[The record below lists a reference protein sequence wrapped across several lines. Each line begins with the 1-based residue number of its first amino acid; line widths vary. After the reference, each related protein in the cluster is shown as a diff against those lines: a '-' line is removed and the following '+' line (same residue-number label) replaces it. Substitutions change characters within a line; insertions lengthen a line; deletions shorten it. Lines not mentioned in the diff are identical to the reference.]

1 MKIIFLGTP
10 DFAIPSLDKI
20 LSSKHELLAVIT
32 QIDKPSG
39 RGNKLTES
47 PVKIWAKNHGIKVLQ
62 YEKISR
68 DGLEEIK
75 NLAPDLMITAAYGQI
90 LSQSIIDIPKYGI
103 INVHASLLPKYRGA
117 APIQA
122 AIMNGETYTGVTIMQ
137 TEAGL
142 DTGDILSVGK
152 TTIGEEETA
161 GELSHRLSEMG
172 AELLMM
178 TIEDIEHGT
187 IVPEKQQHTNAT
199 ITTKIKKEDCLIN
212 WNKSSKEIKCLILG
226 TSPDPM
232 ARTSLNGELVKI
244 ARARE
249 DNSIQ
254 PDDDTKIG
262 EILALS
268 SAKAGVFVKCGQ
280 GVIEILEAQFPG
292 GKILSGKQ
300 LFAGRKLKVGDV
312 FNTIVYL
319 ENN

>member
-20 LSSKHELLAVIT
+20 FASHHELLAVIT
-32 QIDKPSG
+32 QVDKPSG
-39 RGNKLTES
+39 RGNKLTPS
-47 PVKIWAKNHGIKVLQ
+47 PVKVWAKEHNVKVLQ

-68 DGLEEIK
+68 DGLEDIK
-75 NLAPDLMITAAYGQI
+75 NLQPDIMVTAAYGQI

-122 AIMNGETYTGVTIMQ
+122 AIINGETYTGVTIMQ

-142 DTGDILSVGK
+142 DTGDILSMGK

-161 GELSHRLSEMG
+161 GELAVRLAEMG
-172 AELLMM
+172 SELLLM
-178 TIEDIEHGT
+178 TLEDIEQGT
-187 IVPEKQQHTNAT
+187 TIPEKQQHSNAT
-199 ITTKIKKEDCLIN
+199 ITKKIKKEECMIN
-212 WNKSSKEIKCLILG
+212 WNKSAKELKCMILG

-244 ARARE
+244 ARAKE
-249 DNSIQ
+249 NKDIVIPAEAS
-254 PDDDTKIG
+254 IG
-262 EILALS
+262 EIIAPS
-268 SAKAGVFVKCGQ
+268 SAKNGVFVKCGQ

-292 GKILSGKQ
+292 GKLLTAKQ
-300 LFAGRKLKVGDV
+300 LYAGRKFQLGDQFQTV
-312 FNTIVYL
+312 MLT
-319 ENN
+319 EE